1 MTVHSSLPTPHSS
14 RILVVAPSWIGD
26 TILAQPLFV
35 RLHERGAMIDVLAP
49 AWSAPLLQRM
59 PQIRRVI
66 ESPFRHGDFAFF
78 ARRALGRQLAAAHYA
93 AAYVL
98 PNSWK
103 SALVPFFAGIPERIG
118 YQGEARFGLLNRR
131 HKLDE
136 AELPQLAQRYAR
148 LADPAGSTR
157 VPPLPAPH
165 LASSREQ
172 QQAAR
177 HALGLPLDASPVI
190 FCPGAEYGPAK
201 RWPAPHFA
209 ALAQRLGSQA
219 DPVWILGSAADQVI
233 GDSIVERAGAC
244 AVNLCGR
251 TSLEQAID
259 LIAAARLVVSND
271 SGLMH
276 VAAALERPLL
286 ALYGSSSPVYTPP
299 LSTRAK
305 IVTLNVECSPCFQ
318 RQCPLGHFKC
328 MEGMAPDYVLSQSRT
343 L

>member
-1 MTVHSSLPTPHSS
+1 MTVHSSLITPHPSG
-14 RILVVAPSWIGD
+14 ILVVAPSWIGD
-26 TILAQPLFV
+26 TILAQPLFA
-35 RLHERGAMIDVLAP
+35 RLHERGAFIDVLAP

-66 ESPFRHGDFAFF
+66 ESPFRHGDFAFS
-78 ARRALGRQLAAAHYA
+78 ARRALGRQLAAEHYD

-118 YQGEARFGLLNRR
+118 YQGEARYLLLNRR
-131 HKLDE
+131 HQLDE
-136 AELPQLAQRYAR
+136 TALPQLAQRYAR
-148 LADPAGSTR
+148 LADPVGSPGL
-157 VPPLPAPH
+157 PPLPPPH
-165 LASSREQ
+165 LESSAEQ
-172 QQAAR
+172 QRATRA
-177 HALGLPLDASPVI
+177 ALGLSQDSTPVI

-201 RWPAPHFA
+201 RWPPPHFA
-209 ALAQRLGSQA
+209 ALAQRLGSKA
-219 DPVWILGSAADQVI
+219 DPVWVLGSAADKGI
-233 GDSIVERAGAC
+233 GDGIVERAGAC
-244 AVNLCGR
+244 AINLCGR
-251 TSLEQAID
+251 TTLEQAID
-259 LIAAARLVVSND
+259 LLAVARLVVSND

-276 VAAALERPLL
+276 VAAALDRPLL

-299 LSTRAK
+299 LSAQAK

-328 MEGMAPDYVLSQSRT
+328 MEGMAPDFVLNQSRT